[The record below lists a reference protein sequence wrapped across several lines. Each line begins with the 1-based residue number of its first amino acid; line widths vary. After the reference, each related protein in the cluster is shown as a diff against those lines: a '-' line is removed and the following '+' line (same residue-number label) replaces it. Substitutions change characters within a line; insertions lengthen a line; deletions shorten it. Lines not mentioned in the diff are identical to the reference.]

1 MERTKLMS
9 AMTCRIK
16 VYLKTQS
23 VFTQVTVVV
32 TKRSSDGI
40 PAPTISIRAI
50 NPATSTGLRKEGMNL
65 KKACAGTESNTSVE
79 DCIKKNTFSQEDV
92 LHDIIFGFRKRK
104 SMEDLSLMNNKSFLI
119 NEDFAAFFFGRYYT
133 FNLEM
138 KLNTFRGKTQLF
150 ISLYQNFT
158 YQLFIY
164 DPKFFV
170 LSSSPALPT
179 IQKTLNPNTTSNS
192 WYFLKLTEVKEL
204 DTADDPCNDDPNYDF
219 HRCVTES
226 LSSKVGS

>member
-1 MERTKLMS
+1 M
-9 AMTCRIK
+9 
-16 VYLKTQS
+16 
-23 VFTQVTVVV
+23 TVVV
-32 TKRSSDGI
+32 TKRYSDGI
-40 PAPTISIRAI
+40 PAPTISIRVI
-50 NPATSTGLRKEGMNL
+50 NPSTSDGLTKDTNL
-65 KKACAGTESNTSVE
+65 KKACARTESNTSVE

-179 IQKTLNPNTTSNS
+179 IQKTLNPNTASNS
-192 WYFLKLTEVKEL
+192 WHFLKLTEVEEL
-204 DTADDPCNDDPNYDF
+204 DTADDPCNDDLNYDF

-226 LSSKVGS
+226 LSTDVSSYKYNQALNVQTLNLFFRCASIS